1 MTLFLIGNGFDL
13 NCGMNT
19 RFSDVYKE
27 YVNSDS
33 KSPIIEAF
41 KREISSD
48 IDRWSDFEM
57 EMCDYAQSLK
67 TEKEFVE
74 CVRDFSVYMREY
86 LGRGQK
92 LFFKRINDE
101 AKEKIIHDEMVD
113 SFSGFYKGISHNVNS
128 TMSIRDAGLRRNI
141 QVISFNYTEVFD
153 YAMEKAFD
161 QYSYRAPQIIHIHG
175 KLGDDPTLGIDNENQ
190 WKAAYPLSRNGKRA
204 FVKPFFNEE
213 YDRMR
218 VVEAVNIINSADTIC
233 TYGLALGESDLT
245 WRNVLIDWLQR
256 NTKNHLFVYRY
267 GISQKTY
274 RTVDEKMEIEEIEKI
289 NLLKEWGID
298 NSSNIFDRLHI
309 PCGRNIFNIKLI
321 Y

>member
-1 MTLFLIGNGFDL
+1 M
-13 NCGMNT
+13 
-19 RFSDVYKE
+19 
-27 YVNSDS
+27 VNSDS

-41 KREISSD
+41 KREISLD
-48 IDRWSDFEM
+48 IDRWGDFEM

-86 LGRGQK
+86 LDREQK

-141 QVISFNYTEVFD
+141 QAISFNYTEVFD

-204 FVKPFFNEE
+204 FVKPFF
-213 YDRMR
+213 
-218 VVEAVNIINSADTIC
+218 VNCNLRFHT
-233 TYGLALGESDLT
+233 
-245 WRNVLIDWLQR
+245 R
-256 NTKNHLFVYRY
+256 HLR
-267 GISQKTY
+267 
-274 RTVDEKMEIEEIEKI
+274 
-289 NLLKEWGID
+289 LL
-298 NSSNIFDRLHI
+298 
-309 PCGRNIFNIKLI
+309 
-321 Y
+321 

>member
-1 MTLFLIGNGFDL
+1 
-13 NCGMNT
+13 
-19 RFSDVYKE
+19 
-27 YVNSDS
+27 
-33 KSPIIEAF
+33 
-41 KREISSD
+41 
-48 IDRWSDFEM
+48 M

-86 LGRGQK
+86 LDREQK

-141 QVISFNYTEVFD
+141 QAISFNYTEVFD

-274 RTVDEKMEIEEIEKI
+274 LLGNVEKCILCHRIV
-289 NLLKEWGID
+289 
-298 NSSNIFDRLHI
+298 
-309 PCGRNIFNIKLI
+309 C
-321 Y
+321 

>member
-86 LGRGQK
+86 LGREQK
-92 LFFKRINDE
+92 LF
-101 AKEKIIHDEMVD
+101 
-113 SFSGFYKGISHNVNS
+113 
-128 TMSIRDAGLRRNI
+128 
-141 QVISFNYTEVFD
+141 
-153 YAMEKAFD
+153 
-161 QYSYRAPQIIHIHG
+161 
-175 KLGDDPTLGIDNENQ
+175 
-190 WKAAYPLSRNGKRA
+190 
-204 FVKPFFNEE
+204 
-213 YDRMR
+213 
-218 VVEAVNIINSADTIC
+218 
-233 TYGLALGESDLT
+233 
-245 WRNVLIDWLQR
+245 
-256 NTKNHLFVYRY
+256 
-267 GISQKTY
+267 QK
-274 RTVDEKMEIEEIEKI
+274 DK
-289 NLLKEWGID
+289 
-298 NSSNIFDRLHI
+298 
-309 PCGRNIFNIKLI
+309 
-321 Y
+321 

>member
-1 MTLFLIGNGFDL
+1 M
-13 NCGMNT
+13 
-19 RFSDVYKE
+19 
-27 YVNSDS
+27 VNSDS

-41 KREISSD
+41 KREISLD
-48 IDRWSDFEM
+48 IDRWGDFEM
-57 EMCDYAQSLK
+57 EMCDYSQSLK

-86 LGRGQK
+86 LDREQK

-141 QVISFNYTEVFD
+141 QAISFNYTEVFD

-274 RTVDEKMEIEEIEKI
+274 LLGNVEKCILCHRIV
-289 NLLKEWGID
+289 
-298 NSSNIFDRLHI
+298 
-309 PCGRNIFNIKLI
+309 C
-321 Y
+321 

>member
-1 MTLFLIGNGFDL
+1 M
-13 NCGMNT
+13 
-19 RFSDVYKE
+19 
-27 YVNSDS
+27 VNSDS

-41 KREISSD
+41 KREISLD
-48 IDRWSDFEM
+48 IDRWGDFEM

-86 LGRGQK
+86 LGREQR
-92 LFFKRINDE
+92 LFFQKMNDD
-101 AKEKIIHDEMVD
+101 AKVKKIHDEMVD
-113 SFSGFYKGISHNVNS
+113 SFSDFYKGISHNVDS
-128 TMSIRDAGLRRNI
+128 TMRTRYAGSRRNV
-141 QVISFNYTEVFD
+141 QAISFNYTEVFD

-161 QYSYRAPQIIHIHG
+161 QYSYRAPRVIHIHG
-175 KLGDDPTLGIDNENQ
+175 KLDDDPTLGIDNENQ

-213 YDRMR
+213 YDKMR
-218 VVEAVNIINSADTIC
+218 VAEAVNIINSADTIC

-274 RTVDEKMEIEEIEKI
+274 LLGNVEKCILCHRIV
-289 NLLKEWGID
+289 
-298 NSSNIFDRLHI
+298 
-309 PCGRNIFNIKLI
+309 C
-321 Y
+321 

>member
-48 IDRWSDFEM
+48 MDRWSGFEM
-57 EMCDYAQSLK
+57 EMCEYAQSLN

-86 LGRGQK
+86 LGREQR
-92 LFFKRINDE
+92 LFFQKMNDD
-101 AKEKIIHDEMVD
+101 AKVKKIHDEMVD
-113 SFSGFYKGISHNVNS
+113 SFSDFYKGISHNVDS
-128 TMSIRDAGLRRNI
+128 TMRTSSAGSRRNV
-141 QVISFNYTEVFD
+141 QAISFNYTEVFD

-161 QYSYRAPQIIHIHG
+161 QYSYRAPRVIHIHG
-175 KLGDDPTLGIDNENQ
+175 KLDDDPTLGIDNENQ

-213 YDRMR
+213 YDKMR
-218 VVEAVNIINSADTIC
+218 VAEAVNIINSADTIC

-245 WRNVLIDWLQR
+245 WRNVLIGFREARQIIY
-256 NTKNHLFVYRY
+256 LF
-267 GISQKTY
+267 
-274 RTVDEKMEIEEIEKI
+274 
-289 NLLKEWGID
+289 ID
-298 NSSNIFDRLHI
+298 MGYLRRLI
-309 PCGRNIFNIKLI
+309 GQLMKRWKSKK
-321 Y
+321 

>member
-48 IDRWSDFEM
+48 MDRWSGFEM
-57 EMCDYAQSLK
+57 EMCEYAQSLN

-86 LGRGQK
+86 LGREQR
-92 LFFKRINDE
+92 LFFQKMNDD
-101 AKEKIIHDEMVD
+101 AKVKKIHDEMVD
-113 SFSGFYKGISHNVNS
+113 SFSDFYKGISHNVDS
-128 TMSIRDAGLRRNI
+128 TMRTRYAGSRRNV
-141 QVISFNYTEVFD
+141 QAISFNYTEVFD

-161 QYSYRAPQIIHIHG
+161 QYSYRAPRVIHIHG
-175 KLGDDPTLGIDNENQ
+175 KLDDDPTLGIDNENQ

-204 FVKPFFNEE
+204 FVKLFFNEE
-213 YDRMR
+213 YDKMR
-218 VVEAVNIINSADTIC
+218 VAEAVNIINSADTIC

-245 WRNVLIDWLQR
+245 WRNVLIGFREARQIIY
-256 NTKNHLFVYRY
+256 LF
-267 GISQKTY
+267 
-274 RTVDEKMEIEEIEKI
+274 
-289 NLLKEWGID
+289 ID
-298 NSSNIFDRLHI
+298 MGYLRRLI
-309 PCGRNIFNIKLI
+309 GQLMKRWKSKK
-321 Y
+321 

>member
-13 NCGMNT
+13 IVVRIRDSRM
-19 RFSDVYKE
+19 
-27 YVNSDS
+27 VNSDS

-41 KREISSD
+41 KREISLD
-48 IDRWSDFEM
+48 IDRWGDFEM

-86 LGRGQK
+86 LDREQK

-141 QVISFNYTEVFD
+141 QAISFNYTEVFD

-274 RTVDEKMEIEEIEKI
+274 LLGNVEKCILCHRIV
-289 NLLKEWGID
+289 
-298 NSSNIFDRLHI
+298 
-309 PCGRNIFNIKLI
+309 C
-321 Y
+321 

>member
-1 MTLFLIGNGFDL
+1 M
-13 NCGMNT
+13 
-19 RFSDVYKE
+19 
-27 YVNSDS
+27 VNSDS

-41 KREISSD
+41 KREISLD
-48 IDRWSDFEM
+48 IDRWGDFEM

-86 LGRGQK
+86 LDREQK

-141 QVISFNYTEVFD
+141 QAISFNYTEVFD

-161 QYSYRAPQIIHIHG
+161 QYSYRAPRVIHIHG
-175 KLGDDPTLGIDNENQ
+175 KLDDDPTLGIDNENQ

-213 YDRMR
+213 YDKMR
-218 VVEAVNIINSADTIC
+218 VAEAVNIINSADTIC

-245 WRNVLIDWLQR
+245 WRNVLIGFREARQIIY
-256 NTKNHLFVYRY
+256 LF
-267 GISQKTY
+267 
-274 RTVDEKMEIEEIEKI
+274 
-289 NLLKEWGID
+289 ID
-298 NSSNIFDRLHI
+298 MGYLRRLI
-309 PCGRNIFNIKLI
+309 GQLMKRWKSKK
-321 Y
+321 

>member
-48 IDRWSDFEM
+48 MDRWSGFEM
-57 EMCDYAQSLK
+57 EMCEYAQSLN

-86 LGRGQK
+86 LGREQR
-92 LFFKRINDE
+92 LFFQKMNDD
-101 AKEKIIHDEMVD
+101 AKVKKIHDEMVD
-113 SFSGFYKGISHNVNS
+113 SFSDFYKGISHNVDS
-128 TMSIRDAGLRRNI
+128 TMRTRYAGSRRNV
-141 QVISFNYTEVFD
+141 QAISFNYTEVFD

-161 QYSYRAPQIIHIHG
+161 QYSYRAPRVIHIHG
-175 KLGDDPTLGIDNENQ
+175 KLDDDPTLGIDNENQ

-213 YDRMR
+213 YDKMR
-218 VVEAVNIINSADTIC
+218 VAEAVNIINSADTIC

-245 WRNVLIDWLQR
+245 WRNVLIGFREARQIIY
-256 NTKNHLFVYRY
+256 LF
-267 GISQKTY
+267 
-274 RTVDEKMEIEEIEKI
+274 
-289 NLLKEWGID
+289 ID
-298 NSSNIFDRLHI
+298 MGYLRRLI
-309 PCGRNIFNIKLI
+309 GQLMKRWKSKK
-321 Y
+321 

>member
-48 IDRWSDFEM
+48 MDRWSGFEM
-57 EMCDYAQSLK
+57 EMCEYAQSLN

-86 LGRGQK
+86 LGREQR
-92 LFFKRINDE
+92 LFFQKMNDD
-101 AKEKIIHDEMVD
+101 AKVKKIHDEMVD
-113 SFSGFYKGISHNVNS
+113 SFSDFYKGISHNVDS
-128 TMSIRDAGLRRNI
+128 TMRTRYAGSRRNV
-141 QVISFNYTEVFD
+141 QAISFNYTEVFD

-161 QYSYRAPQIIHIHG
+161 QYSYRAPRVIHIHG
-175 KLGDDPTLGIDNENQ
+175 KLDDDPTLGIDNENQ

-204 FVKPFFNEE
+204 FVRPFFNEE
-213 YDRMR
+213 YDKMR
-218 VVEAVNIINSADTIC
+218 VAEAVNIINSADTIC

-245 WRNVLIDWLQR
+245 WRNVLIGFREARQIIY
-256 NTKNHLFVYRY
+256 LF
-267 GISQKTY
+267 
-274 RTVDEKMEIEEIEKI
+274 
-289 NLLKEWGID
+289 ID
-298 NSSNIFDRLHI
+298 MGYLR
-309 PCGRNIFNIKLI
+309 KLI

>member
-48 IDRWSDFEM
+48 MDRWSGFEM
-57 EMCDYAQSLK
+57 EMCEYAQSLN

-86 LGRGQK
+86 LGREQR
-92 LFFKRINDE
+92 LFFQKMNDD
-101 AKEKIIHDEMVD
+101 AKVKKIHDEMVD
-113 SFSGFYKGISHNVNS
+113 SFSDFYKGISHNVDS
-128 TMSIRDAGLRRNI
+128 TMRTRYAGSRRNV
-141 QVISFNYTEVFD
+141 QAISFNYTEVFD

-161 QYSYRAPQIIHIHG
+161 QYSYRAPRVIHIHG
-175 KLGDDPTLGIDNENQ
+175 KLDDDPTLGIDNENQ

-213 YDRMR
+213 YDKMR
-218 VVEAVNIINSADTIC
+218 VAEAVNIINSADTIC

-245 WRNVLIDWLQR
+245 WRNVLIGFREARQIIY
-256 NTKNHLFVYRY
+256 LF
-267 GISQKTY
+267 
-274 RTVDEKMEIEEIEKI
+274 
-289 NLLKEWGID
+289 ID
-298 NSSNIFDRLHI
+298 MGYLR
-309 PCGRNIFNIKLI
+309 KLI

>member
-13 NCGMNT
+13 IVVRIRDSRM
-19 RFSDVYKE
+19 
-27 YVNSDS
+27 VNSDS

-41 KREISSD
+41 KREISLD
-48 IDRWSDFEM
+48 IDRWGDFEM
-57 EMCDYAQSLK
+57 EMCEYAQSLK

-86 LGRGQK
+86 LDREQK

-141 QVISFNYTEVFD
+141 QAISFNYTEVFD

-274 RTVDEKMEIEEIEKI
+274 LLGNVEKCILCHRIV
-289 NLLKEWGID
+289 
-298 NSSNIFDRLHI
+298 
-309 PCGRNIFNIKLI
+309 C
-321 Y
+321 